1 MTRTLTLCV
10 AALLTVSPAFAQS
23 VTVSAPQT
31 QALSP
36 TLGATESLPIVTPE
50 EAAALIQVPVVET
63 LPPSGEVSSTLGT
76 TESLPVVTP
85 ALAETLSAQPTLESV
100 AEPSVLDT
108 LPRISAEDIAT
119 IAIDAPLS
127 VDPSAPAAEQDVS
140 LYVVED
146 GAILPAASWSVK
158 DSETCTASGGVELPL
173 PGDRIGCFKL

>member
-85 ALAETLSAQPTLESV
+85 ALAETLSAQPTVEREGQRDMHGIGGRR
-100 AEPSVLDT
+100 A
-108 LPRISAEDIAT
+108 
-119 IAIDAPLS
+119 
-127 VDPSAPAAEQDVS
+127 APARRSHRLLQTLIRGTPTHDTTKAPPHC
-140 LYVVED
+140 D
-146 GAILPAASWSVK
+146 GAFFSFTPDITPGRGAITAAFPASAR
-158 DSETCTASGGVELPL
+158 SGHPF
-173 PGDRIGCFKL
+173 RR